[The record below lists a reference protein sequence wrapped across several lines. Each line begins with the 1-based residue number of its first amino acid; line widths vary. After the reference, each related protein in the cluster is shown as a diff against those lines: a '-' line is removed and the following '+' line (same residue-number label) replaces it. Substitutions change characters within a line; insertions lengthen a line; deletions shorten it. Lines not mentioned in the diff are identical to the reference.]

1 MTKTMDKVQKLDL
14 IKVLVSAV
22 FFAVAFIIPLENT
35 IRIILLMV
43 AFLTIGYEVLWSAI
57 RNILHGEIFDDNFL
71 MALASIGA
79 ICIGEYREAVAVM
92 LFYGVGELFS
102 DIAVGKSRK
111 SIAALMDIR
120 PDYAVVLRD
129 GKEQKVSPNEVKV

>member
-1 MTKTMDKVQKLDL
+1 MDKVQKLDL

-43 AFLTIGYEVLWSAI
+43 AFLTVGYEVLWSAI
-57 RNILHGEIFDDNFL
+57 RNILHGEIFDENFL

-79 ICIGEYREAVAVM
+79 ICIGEYR
-92 LFYGVGELFS
+92 
-102 DIAVGKSRK
+102 
-111 SIAALMDIR
+111 
-120 PDYAVVLRD
+120 
-129 GKEQKVSPNEVKV
+129 

>member
-1 MTKTMDKVQKLDL
+1 
-14 IKVLVSAV
+14 
-22 FFAVAFIIPLENT
+22 
-35 IRIILLMV
+35 
-43 AFLTIGYEVLWSAI
+43 
-57 RNILHGEIFDDNFL
+57 
-71 MALASIGA
+71 
-79 ICIGEYREAVAVM
+79 M
-92 LFYGVGELFS
+92 LFYGLGELFS